1 MTAIASS
8 PWSLGSAGGLN
19 TAALKN
25 SSQAKQVEEAARGFE
40 TILVRQMLRE
50 VRKSSFSEKQDV
62 NNGYMEM
69 VDDQMASMLTQGKG
83 LGFAQKMTEQMLRQS
98 DLAKLI
104 NSGKNP

>member
-1 MTAIASS
+1 MTTINAS
-8 PWSLGSAGGLN
+8 PWNLGSVGGLH

-25 SSQAKQVEEAARGFE
+25 ASQAKQVEEAARGFE

-50 VRKSSFSEKQDV
+50 VRKSSFAEKQDV

-69 VDDQMASMLTQGKG
+69 VDDQMAGLLTQGKG

>member
-1 MTAIASS
+1 MTTVAAS
-8 PWSLGSAGGLN
+8 PWSLGSTGSLN

-50 VRKSSFSEKQDV
+50 VRKSSFSEKTDV